1 MVFFCSPLFA
11 RRREKKKTVTADVD
25 KKNSMQRYKKKSNAI
40 EKLRKEMKATARQ
53 RPEKTEK
60 AKVSKGKK
68 EGEKTA
74 ERGEG
79 LNKNSS
85 FNASPRKKRSRRE
98 ARFDSAS

>member
-1 MVFFCSPLFA
+1 MSIKEQHA
-11 RRREKKKTVTADVD
+11 KIKKEIKRNRET
-25 KKNSMQRYKKKSNAI
+25 
-40 EKLRKEMKATARQ
+40 EKGDEATARQ

-68 EGEKTA
+68 EGEKQQK
-74 ERGEG
+74 RGEG

-85 FNASPRKKRSRRE
+85 FNASPRKKRCRRE